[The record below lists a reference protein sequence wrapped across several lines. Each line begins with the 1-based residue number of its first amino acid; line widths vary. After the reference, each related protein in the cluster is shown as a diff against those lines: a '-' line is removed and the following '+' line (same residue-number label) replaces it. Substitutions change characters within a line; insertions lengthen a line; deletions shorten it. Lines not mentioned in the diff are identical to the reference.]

1 LWFNLLKQHW
11 GVQYWQIISIFSFLI
26 SVTRQFLVSL
36 TSMVVNETRN
46 CLVTDILLNIRKSAE
61 WIKNGKTQLF
71 NSEGVVKWG
80 YFQKKWSIPL
90 MSKSLWFNQFIEMAD
105 SFKERSIWSDLI
117 CSYTNQCIHSKLIHS
132 VRKHRRVWLILYLN
146 AIFVVLVYYTCIKSI
161 HISYHADIWRKT
173 ALLGY
178 LLAYYMI

>member
-1 LWFNLLKQHW
+1 
-11 GVQYWQIISIFSFLI
+11 VQYWQIISIFSFLI

-132 VRKHRRVWLILYLN
+132 VRKHRRVWLILYVN

-161 HISYHADIWRKT
+161 SHFLSCWYLEKNCTLGIFIS
-173 ALLGY
+173 LLY
-178 LLAYYMI
+178 DRNKDYQI

>member
-26 SVTRQFLVSL
+26 SVTRQL
-36 TSMVVNETRN
+36 VVNETRN

-132 VRKHRRVWLILYLN
+132 KETPPCVANFIFKCYFRCSCLLHLYKINITFLIML
-146 AIFVVLVYYTCIKSI
+146 IFGEKLHSW
-161 HISYHADIWRKT
+161 DI
-173 ALLGY
+173 Y
-178 LLAYYMI
+178 